1 MLLAL
6 AVVKLLLILVVVL
19 VAPLAPLAVE
29 LQVEVVVLVVLHRDG
44 GASGTHCQWY
54 SDSNSESLPVAGM
67 VQRTMSFDAGTGRPL
82 AFKFYKTSSS

>member
-1 MLLAL
+1 MLL

-29 LQVEVVVLVVLHRDG
+29 LQVELEVVVLVVLHRDG

-82 AFKFYKTSSS
+82 AFKFYKTS

>member
-1 MLLAL
+1 MLL

-54 SDSNSESLPVAGM
+54 SESDSNSESLPVAGM

-82 AFKFYKTSSS
+82 AFKFYKTS